1 MKFKYYL
8 FLAQKSFFN
17 KKINIIN
24 TLLLIISTIMIVFV
38 LSFYKTFDSII
49 DNSLNNDINHRI
61 LLVHNIDDNLDLSQI
76 GNVVFQTSFDH
87 FSKYVDTN
95 NDDSLVLIGVPDNYL
110 EVNFGQNLFE
120 VKEKHVMICPTQFYL
135 GKDPEKFNQD
145 FLDNLHNGTDYLNKS
160 LVLQSDNYKENYKII
175 GLYDVNKYTYG
186 EYHNCF
192 TRQSNIIDIANA
204 ELEYMK
210 QECNDEEQNCDNI
223 TSSGSTT
230 LLVLNDVN
238 KIDETKRSLQ
248 QKGYV
253 VTQKATIVS
262 SEINFFIIIVTVM
275 IIGVI
280 IITFVIMFIYNKK
293 SMQYNKKNNLIY
305 KALGYN
311 NNILIKINY
320 LEAIILSIV
329 SLIISLIVCCIIY
342 VTISHIFVVDI
353 ETVSPIYVSYFSFIL
368 SFVISLI
375 ISFLSIYFAI
385 NKNTNSIIEG
395 ITDEEI

>member
-1 MKFKYYL
+1 MEFKYYL
-8 FLAQKSFFN
+8 FLAKKSFFN

-38 LSFYKTFDSII
+38 LSFYKTFNSII

-61 LLVHNIDDNLDLSQI
+61 LLVHNVDNNLDLSKMD
-76 GNVVFQTSFDH
+76 NVSFQTSFDH
-87 FSKYVDTN
+87 FSKYVNTEN
-95 NDDSLVLIGVPDNYL
+95 NDSLVLIGVPDNYL

-120 VKEKHVMICPTQFYL
+120 VEDKNVMICPTRFYL
-135 GKDPEKFNQD
+135 GKDPEKFDQD
-145 FLDNLHNGTDYLNKS
+145 FLDRLHNGKDYINKS
-160 LVLQSDNYKENYKII
+160 FVLQSDNYEENYKII

-210 QECNDEEQNCDNI
+210 QECNDDEQNCDNI
-223 TSSGSTT
+223 TSSGGTA
-230 LLVLNDVN
+230 LLVLKDVN
-238 KIDETKRSLQ
+238 RIDETKRLLQ
-248 QKGYV
+248 QQGYV
-253 VTQKATIVS
+253 VTPKASIVKT
-262 SEINFFIIIVTVM
+262 EINFFIIIVAVM
-275 IIGVI
+275 IVGVI
-280 IITFVIMFIYNKK
+280 IMTFTIMFIYNKK

-311 NNILIKINY
+311 DNILIRINY
-320 LEAIILSIV
+320 LESIILSIV
-329 SLIISLIVCCIIY
+329 SSIISIIVCCIIY
-342 VTISHIFVVDI
+342 VALNHIFAVDI
-353 ETVSPIYVSYFSFIL
+353 EIANPIYVSYFSFIL

-385 NKNTNSIIEG
+385 NKNNNSIIEDFA
-395 ITDEEI
+395 DEEI